1 MMYSAVGEDSMN
13 EEGLVE
19 RISNNATEQA
29 QEIYER
35 LRADG
40 MQQPIVYSSFADY
53 IDDLPIKIM
62 NVSSVY
68 CT

>member
-40 MQQPIVYSSFADY
+40 MP
-53 IDDLPIKIM
+53 
-62 NVSSVY
+62 
-68 CT
+68 